1 MPSIKLL
8 TEFLGT
14 FFLVT
19 IVSFTGNPIAIGAV
33 LTALVYSGGHISGA
47 HYNPAVTL
55 AVFLKKKI
63 SSADALQYVAAQFL
77 GAVCAVEM
85 YFLTKH
91 TFFLPAPGLQIS
103 WLVAFLVEVIFTFLL
118 VRTVLSTAV
127 DSRVKNNQ
135 YFGLA
140 IGTALLAGA
149 FAGGP
154 LSGGV
159 YNPALGLA
167 AIFLDLTHLTEHV
180 PLIVLYFAGPLLGGA
195 LAAKI
200 PEK

>member
-1 MPSIKLL
+1 MPSTKLL

-19 IVSFTGNPIAIGAV
+19 VVSFTGNPIAIGAV
-33 LTALVYSGGHISGA
+33 LMALVYSGGHISGA
-47 HYNPAVTL
+47 HFNPAVTL

-63 SSADALQYVAAQFL
+63 SSTEAAQYVFAQFL
-77 GAVCAVEM
+77 GAACAVEM
-85 YFLTKH
+85 FFLTQH
-91 TFFLPAPGLQIS
+91 TFFLPSPGLKVS
-103 WLVAFLVEVIFTFLL
+103 WLVAFLIETLFTFLL
-118 VRTVLSTAV
+118 VRTVLATAV
-127 DSRVKNNQ
+127 ESRAKNNQ

-140 IGTALLAGA
+140 IGAALLAGA

-167 AIFLDLTHLTEHV
+167 AIFLDLTHLSEHV
-180 PLIVLYFAGPLLGGA
+180 PLIVLYLAGPLFGGA
-195 LAAKI
+195 LAAKV